1 VAEVIRDGSSNSS
14 GVGRDN
20 CAIGVCHKV
29 ATGKGSDGSYG
40 LSVELG
46 NSWGRAQGK
55 SSDRRGGNGG
65 SDLNVG
71 SLNRGLHNVIHML
84 RDLNFY

>member
-20 CAIGVCHKV
+20 CAIGVCHEV
-29 ATGKGSDGSYG
+29 ATGKGSNG

-55 SSDRRGGNGG
+55 SSDRRGGNRG

-71 SLNRGLHNVIHML
+71 SLNRGIHNVIHML
-84 RDLNFY
+84 RDLNLY